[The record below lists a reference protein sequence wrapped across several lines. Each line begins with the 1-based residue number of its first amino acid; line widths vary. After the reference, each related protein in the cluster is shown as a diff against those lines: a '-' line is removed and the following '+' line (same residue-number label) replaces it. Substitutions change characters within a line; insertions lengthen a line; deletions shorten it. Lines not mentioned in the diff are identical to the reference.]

1 MVLDILTL
9 TVERVVHQP
18 VGLVLGAVE
27 TALDDVASRSR
38 TGLLGQAE
46 AEALHVALRK
56 HGFEDQLGRLEL
68 HTTEGRYLEVEV

>member
-9 TVERVVHQP
+9 TVELVVDEP
-18 VGLVLGAVE
+18 VGLGLGAVE

-56 HGFEDQLGRLEL
+56 HGWKNQLVIAVAAHNSGIFEVD
-68 HTTEGRYLEVEV
+68 V